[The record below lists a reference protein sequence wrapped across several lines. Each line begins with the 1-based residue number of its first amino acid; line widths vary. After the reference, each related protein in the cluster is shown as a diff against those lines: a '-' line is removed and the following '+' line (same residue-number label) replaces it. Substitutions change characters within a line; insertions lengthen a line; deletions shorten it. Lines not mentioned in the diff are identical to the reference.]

1 MMFSVSRVL
10 PAATAKLVKRKHG
23 SIAKLAAAV
32 GVQPSTV
39 SRTLRGELRGEETQ
53 IKIAKALGVSRP
65 KLFGKAA

>member
-1 MMFSVSRVL
+1 VLSVSRVL

-39 SRTLRGELRGEETQ
+39 SRTLRGELRGEGTQ
-53 IKIAKALGVSRP
+53 KAIAKALGVSRP

>member
-1 MMFSVSRVL
+1 MFSVSRVL